1 MALRSFSDYRVLIV
15 PGLHNSGPEH
25 WQSRWQRLYPQFERV
40 EQDDWNEPDL
50 ATWSARLDQVRRQD
64 ARPTLIV
71 AHSFGCLATAHSL
84 ARDPRGVAGVL
95 LVGPADPDKFGVAK
109 ALPQKRLPCPG
120 ILIVSQTDPWM
131 TAEHA
136 AQWARRW
143 NCKYID
149 GGALGHINAESRL
162 GDWVYGQAQLQTLFD
177 LAQGDKRHRQ
187 AA

>member
-40 EQDDWNEPDL
+40 EQDNWERPDL
-50 ATWSARLDQVRRQD
+50 TAWSARLDRARRED
-64 ARPTLIV
+64 SRPTLIV
-71 AHSFGCLATAHSL
+71 AHSFGCLTTAHSL
-84 ARDPRGVAGVL
+84 ARDPHGVAGVL
-95 LVGPADPDKFGVAK
+95 LVGPADPDKFGVADN
-109 ALPQKRLPCPG
+109 LPHKRLPCPG
-120 ILIVSQTDPWM
+120 ILIASQTDPWM
-131 TAEHA
+131 KAEHA

-149 GGALGHINAESRL
+149 GGALGHINAESGL

-177 LAQGDKRHRQ
+177 LAQSSTRHRH